1 MIDLMTRRTLIV
13 AGLAAGALGAGCSGA
28 APGSARPAMIVH
40 KDPNCGCCKSW
51 AEIAHKA
58 GYPVRLADEA
68 DMAAVKTRLGVPAEL
83 ASCHTTEVGGLLV
96 EGHVPLDVVDRVL
109 RQPVPGL
116 RGLAVPGMPAGS
128 PGMEMPDG
136 RRDAYQV
143 VGFFAD
149 GRMDVLASIPARA
162 T

>member
-1 MIDLMTRRTLIV
+1 MTELVTRRRLV
-13 AGLAAGALGAGCSGA
+13 LGALAAGALGAGCSGA
-28 APGSARPAMIVH
+28 APGGARPEMLVH

-51 AEIAHKA
+51 AEIARKA

-68 DMAAVKTRLGVPAEL
+68 DMNAVKARLGVPAEL
-83 ASCHTTEVGGLLV
+83 ASCHTTEVSGLLV
-96 EGHVPLDVVDRVL
+96 EGHVPLDIVDRVL

-116 RGLAVPGMPAGS
+116 RGLAVPGMPGGS

-143 VGFFAD
+143 VGFFTD
-149 GRMDVLASIPARA
+149 GRMDVLATIPARA
-162 T
+162 A